1 MRVSAAP
8 AAAPSAASAAF
19 SALDGWI
26 DIFRAGTH
34 TDAHGRRA
42 TWTQGDLAAIVGDYA
57 GADPAPVVLGHP
69 DTDGPAMGWVSGLRV
84 TGDRLQ
90 ARLSRLDAGFRA
102 AVEAGRYGPRSVA
115 LAPLSTGWRL
125 RHLGFLG
132 ASRPAIEGLSPSQF
146 SARADGVLVFSCPQ
160 PEGVMNQP
168 VFTSV
173 RVPPQAAA
181 LPLDAQPSPVM
192 QPVMEPVMDP
202 GAARFTAQPPAQ
214 PPAQMPAQP
223 PAQMQVQPIQQGPG
237 EALEPHPLSQD
248 VAPQFTAQ
256 AAQQTPQQ
264 ASQQARQP
272 ALQFVPVSQPQGAV
286 QPLFAAAPPAGA
298 LPPGAS
304 GVTGPQTRDAAE
316 VAELASERQLLFA
329 ERQQIAAERLAREG
343 MDRERGAS
351 ARVAAHV
358 QAGRVLPAEAQAYA
372 ALFCAL
378 DQGGGQ
384 ITMAGV
390 DGRPMALSPS
400 QVLDGLISAL
410 PQRVPLGQGTALHP
424 AHAPA
429 PAFAQVGAQ
438 VGAQVSPEA
447 QFTAATQDL
456 ANRARALMAAD
467 KSGALDLP
475 TAIHRAANGETAQ

>member
-168 VFTSV
+168 VFTSA

-192 QPVMEPVMDP
+192 QPVMDP
-202 GAARFTAQPPAQ
+202 GAARFTAQPAEQMQVQPAG
-214 PPAQMPAQP
+214 QMPAQP
-223 PAQMQVQPIQQGPG
+223 GG
-237 EALEPHPLSQD
+237 ALEAHPLSQD
-248 VAPQFTAQ
+248 VAPQFAVQ
-256 AAQQTPQQ
+256 AAQLPQQTP
-264 ASQQARQP
+264 QQARQP

-286 QPLFAAAPPAGA
+286 PPLFAAAPPAGA

-424 AHAPA
+424 AHVPA
-429 PAFAQVGAQ
+429 PAFAQVGGP
-438 VGAQVSPEA
+438 GAQVSPEA